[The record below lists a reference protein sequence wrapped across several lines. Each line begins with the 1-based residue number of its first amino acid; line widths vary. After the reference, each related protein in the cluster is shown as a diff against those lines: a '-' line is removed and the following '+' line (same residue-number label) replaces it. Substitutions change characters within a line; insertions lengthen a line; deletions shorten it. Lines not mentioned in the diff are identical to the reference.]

1 MRISDWSSDVCS
13 SDLADCPGKRRS
25 VKPGV
30 PCREVMA
37 RRQQH
42 IGSTRRLP
50 QDFAAQ
56 GIIGLLVN
64 VAAGCQVAPISLALI
79 LAICGA
85 VDRLVGCKGC
95 VQRSDETTSAHQYLM
110 RILFTDF

>member
-13 SDLADCPGKRRS
+13 SDL
-25 VKPGV
+25 

-64 VAAGCQVAPISLALI
+64 VAAGGQVAPISLALI
-79 LAICGA
+79 IAICGE
-85 VDRLVGCKGC
+85 VDRQVGCKGC
-95 VQRSDETTSAHQYLM
+95 VQVQAAGNGVMDSV
-110 RILFTDF
+110 TDRKSTRLNSSH

>member
-1 MRISDWSSDVCS
+1 
-13 SDLADCPGKRRS
+13 
-25 VKPGV
+25 
-30 PCREVMA
+30 MA

-64 VAAGCQVAPISLALI
+64 VAAGGQVAPISLALI
-79 LAICGA
+79 IAICGE
-85 VDRLVGCKGC
+85 VDRQVGCKGC
-95 VQRSDETTSAHQYLM
+95 VQVPADRKSVVKGKSVSVSVDLGVSSIDNKKNRNDKCM
-110 RILFTDF
+110 NPNSVRRTDQP